1 MAYIFRDSYVTLKL
15 VFRLIKTSPFSVY
28 KTIKSRIYKESSL
41 IIFQSFLFKSTV
53 KPVLR
58 SHLFAC
64 VLSCPTHIDYISNM
78 AGVL

>member
-28 KTIKSRIYKESSL
+28 KTIKSKESSL

-58 SHLFAC
+58 GHLFAC
-64 VLSCPTHIDYISNM
+64 VLSCPTHIDYISDM